1 MLHALSRNFAP
12 IKVQRGEKSAN
23 KRIVL
28 PVAPRLKRSA
38 TRHHHFNYRN
48 IFPTGRGRTEYKSHP
63 STSKY
68 KYRSIVSIEKRNAN
82 STPTGQV
89 SSFFPFL
96 SFFLFLFFFLSW
108 SYNSFAG
115 VGESDC
121 ESTILST
128 FPESLP
134 QALLK
139 VALIEFPLLLKNKSL
154 YPLEKVCLRDER
166 FKRVKSEFDLRLEQ
180 IVEEYRFLPFSQCY
194 EK

>member
-96 SFFLFLFFFLSW
+96 SFFLFLFFFKVGATTVSPELANLIANQRSSQHSPNLFRKLS
-108 SYNSFAG
+108 S
-115 VGESDC
+115 
-121 ESTILST
+121 
-128 FPESLP
+128 
-134 QALLK
+134 K
-139 VALIEFPLLLKNKSL
+139 
-154 YPLEKVCLRDER
+154 
-166 FKRVKSEFDLRLEQ
+166 
-180 IVEEYRFLPFSQCY
+180 
-194 EK
+194 